1 MADKPRYVEKFI
13 SYSSVQAKRG
23 LWRSIL
29 AERMEFAKFL
39 IANTYSVNADRV
51 KDTFLSAW
59 DNSTKD
65 YPSPTH
71 ARPQN
76 AKEWE
81 SFNNYILYLWE
92 YYVENPGTKK
102 ELPKEKD
109 KGALVP
115 TDKTDSSQQEPPSG
129 KERLYDG
136 VGEEDLVDEDIDE
149 RILKLLGLNDVFD
162 IDYAT
167 YLSLLRERM
176 AAARMSGSNIP
187 TEEAELLTNEWK
199 RVKGKVGRFRIKKK
213 NVNTGGF
220 GGGPLA
226 IRTGS
231 FFVAQKVAFPEKEED
246 KKLVGLA
253 AIADDIAAI
262 RKTVESIA
270 DLMSQQISMIKK
282 ELEKDR
288 RLKEGK
294 KTQDKENLLEKGGKA
309 ALALAKKML
318 SPVQSFLDRIIQFLT
333 TVLVGHLVLKL
344 FRWFTNPANKK
355 KVDLIFRFIK
365 DWWPA
370 LLAGFLLFGTSAG
383 KLIRTVIGT
392 LTKLTVT
399 MARKGIPMLLNFIK
413 NNPYAAG
420 ALAVTGMAI
429 AANEVTGQRKA
440 AGIQADQQSKV
451 NRGDALSVQG
461 TDTMADKMPSTGNL
475 RPASPTG
482 SLQGVN
488 GGGLIKGFA
497 GGGEQNVVSP
507 YSGDGQITEDTG
519 VKVSGAGRD
528 TQLTALRPKE
538 FVLVPGAA
546 QELGIE
552 RLKKLNK
559 KHGGTNAPKFIN
571 TNNIQLAYGGGLI
584 GKGLNA
590 LGNLGLPG
598 TGSVMAPKY
607 TDMGYQN
614 KFLGMNLNRIRLP
627 QLTGK
632 QFSQPEVQRY
642 NQKSNSSF
650 IRDWSPFDPVQ
661 VSVPKP
667 KPVQTGSFVGGA
679 FRNFGTNVQTI
690 KGAVKR
696 QEEVMRQYGYTP
708 DGYDTMFR
716 RHPSVLSP
724 QSSVLPKKNLTV
736 ASNIPPP
743 TRKIEITS
751 TTINKVNNVK
761 SQISTGSRDV
771 DNTFAVNY
779 QSSTRYKN
787 LAIYGIK
794 GVA

>member
-1 MADKPRYVEKFI
+1 MADKPKYVEKFI

-29 AERMEFAKFL
+29 AERMEFAKYL
-39 IANTYSVNADRV
+39 IENTYNVNADRV
-51 KDTFLSAW
+51 KDIFLNAW

-76 AKEWE
+76 PKEWE
-81 SFNNYILYLWE
+81 SFNNYIVYLWE

-102 ELPKEKD
+102 DLPKEKD

-115 TDKTDSSQQEPPSG
+115 TDTPSSEQEPPG
-129 KERLYDG
+129 KERLYEG
-136 VGEEDLVDEDIDE
+136 VSEEDLVDEDIDE
-149 RILKLLGLNDVFD
+149 RILKLLGIDNVFD

-167 YLSLLRERM
+167 YMSLLRERM
-176 AAARMSGSNIP
+176 GAARMSGSNIP

-199 RVKGKVGRFRIKKK
+199 RVKGKVGRFRIKRK
-213 NVNTGGF
+213 NVNTEGF

-231 FFVAQKVAFPEKEED
+231 FFVAQKVAFPEKEEGD

-270 DLMSQQISMIKK
+270 DLMTQQISMIKK

-294 KTQDKENLLEKGGKA
+294 KRQDKENLLEKGGKA
-309 ALALAKKML
+309 VLALAKKML
-318 SPVQSFLDRIIQFLT
+318 SPVQSLLDRIIKFLT
-333 TVLVGHLVLKL
+333 TVLLGRLVLKL
-344 FRWFTNPANKK
+344 FRWFTDPANKK
-355 KVDLIFRFIK
+355 KVDTIFRFIK

-370 LLAGFLLFGTSAG
+370 LLAAFLLFGTSAG
-383 KLIRTVIGT
+383 KLIRTILGT
-392 LTKLTVT
+392 LTKLTIT
-399 MARKGIPMLLNFIK
+399 MARKGIPMLLNFIRS
-413 NNPYAAG
+413 NPYVAG
-420 ALAVTGMAI
+420 ALAIGGTALL
-429 AANEVTGQRKA
+429 ANEVTGQRKA
-440 AGIQADQQSKV
+440 AGIQADQQAKV
-451 NRGDALSVQG
+451 NRGESPSVQG
-461 TDTMADKMPSTGNL
+461 TDTMADRTPSTGNL
-475 RPASPTG
+475 RPPSPTG
-482 SLQGVN
+482 SLQGAS

-497 GGGEQNVVSP
+497 GGGEQTVTP
-507 YSGDGQITEDTG
+507 YSGDGEITKETG
-519 VKVSGAGRD
+519 VTVAGAGRD

-546 QELGIE
+546 QELGID

-571 TNNIQLAYGGGLI
+571 TNNVQLAYGGGLI

-598 TGSVMAPKY
+598 TGSVMAPRY

-667 KPVQTGSFVGGA
+667 RPIQSGSFMGS
-679 FRNFGTNVQTI
+679 NV
-690 KGAVKR
+690 R
-696 QEEVMRQYGYTP
+696 QNAGVIHNRINEQIRIMKQYGHEP
-708 DGYDTMFR
+708 DGYDTMFN
-716 RHPSVLSP
+716 RHPAVMSP
-724 QSSVLPKKNLTV
+724 QSNVLPKKNMTV
-736 ASNIPPP
+736 ASNISTPA
-743 TRKIEITS
+743 RKLEITA
-751 TTINKVNNVK
+751 TTIERKVNVK
-761 SQISTGSRDV
+761 SQASAGERDV
-771 DNTFAVNY
+771 DTSFDVAYN
-779 QSSTRYKN
+779 SSTRRRN
-787 LAIYGIK
+787 VAIYGIK
-794 GVA
+794 GLA

>member
-1 MADKPRYVEKFI
+1 MADKPKYVEKFI

-39 IANTYSVNADRV
+39 IANTYNVNADRV
-51 KDTFLSAW
+51 KDIFLSAW

-76 AKEWE
+76 SKEWE
-81 SFNNYILYLWE
+81 SFNNYIVYLWE

-102 ELPKEKD
+102 DLPKEKD

-115 TDKTDSSQQEPPSG
+115 TDKPDSSQQEPPG
-129 KERLYDG
+129 KERLYEG
-136 VGEEDLVDEDIDE
+136 VSEEDLVDEDIDE
-149 RILKLLGLNDVFD
+149 RILKLLGIDNVFD

-167 YLSLLRERM
+167 YMSLLRERM
-176 AAARMSGSNIP
+176 AAARMSGSSIP

-199 RVKGKVGRFRIKKK
+199 RVKGKVGRFRIKRKS
-213 NVNTGGF
+213 VNTEGF

-231 FFVAQKVAFPEKEED
+231 FFVAQKVAFPEKEEGD

-270 DLMSQQISMIKK
+270 DLMTQQISMIKK

-294 KTQDKENLLEKGGKA
+294 KRQDKENLLEKGGKA
-309 ALALAKKML
+309 VLALAKKML
-318 SPVQSFLDRIIQFLT
+318 SPVQSLLDRIIKFLT
-333 TVLVGHLVLKL
+333 TVLIGHLVLKL
-344 FRWFTNPANKK
+344 FKWFADPANKK
-355 KVDLIFRFIK
+355 KVDTIFRFIK

-370 LLAGFLLFGTSAG
+370 LLAAFLLFGTSAG
-383 KLIRTVIGT
+383 KLIRTILGT
-392 LTKLTVT
+392 LTKLTIT
-399 MARKGIPMLLNFIK
+399 MARKGIPMLLNFIRS
-413 NNPYAAG
+413 NPYVAG
-420 ALAVTGMAI
+420 ALAIGGTALL
-429 AANEVTGQRKA
+429 ANEVTGQRKA
-440 AGIQADQQSKV
+440 AGIQADQQAKV

-461 TDTMADKMPSTGNL
+461 TDTMADRTPSTGNL
-475 RPASPTG
+475 RPPSPTG
-482 SLQGVN
+482 SLQGAS

-497 GGGEQNVVSP
+497 GGGEQTVTP
-507 YSGDGQITEDTG
+507 YSGDGEITKETG
-519 VKVSGAGRD
+519 VTVAGAGRD

-546 QELGIE
+546 QELGID

-571 TNNIQLAYGGGLI
+571 TNNVQLAYGGGLI

-598 TGSVMAPKY
+598 TGSVMAPRY

-632 QFSQPEVQRY
+632 QFSPAEVNRY
-642 NQKSNSSF
+642 NQRPGAPSM
-650 IRDWSPFDPVQ
+650 IRDWSAYDPVQ

-667 KPVQTGSFVGGA
+667 RPIQSGSFMGS
-679 FRNFGTNVQTI
+679 NV
-690 KGAVKR
+690 R
-696 QEEVMRQYGYTP
+696 QNAGVIHNRINEQIRIMKQYGHEP
-708 DGYDTMFR
+708 DGYDTMFN
-716 RHPSVLSP
+716 RHPAVMQP
-724 QSSVLPKKNLTV
+724 QSNVLPKKNMTV
-736 ASNIPPP
+736 ASNISAPV
-743 TRKIEITS
+743 RKVEITA
-751 TTINKVNNVK
+751 TTIERKTNVK
-761 SQISTGSRDV
+761 AQQSVGQRDIDTSFDV
-771 DNTFAVNY
+771 AY
-779 QSSTRYKN
+779 SSSARRKN

>member
-1 MADKPRYVEKFI
+1 MADKPKYVEKFI

-29 AERMEFAKFL
+29 AERMEFAKHL
-39 IANTYSVNADRV
+39 IENTYNVNADRV
-51 KDTFLSAW
+51 KDIFLSAW

-76 AKEWE
+76 PKEWE

-102 ELPKEKD
+102 DLPKEKD

-115 TDKTDSSQQEPPSG
+115 TDTPSSEQEPPG
-129 KERLYDG
+129 KERLYEG

-187 TEEAELLTNEWK
+187 SEEAELLTNEWK
-199 RVKGKVGRFRIKKK
+199 RVKGKVGRFRIKRKS
-213 NVNTGGF
+213 VNTEGF

-231 FFVAQKVAFPEKEED
+231 FFVAQKVAFPEKEESD

-270 DLMSQQISMIKK
+270 DLMTQQISMIKK

-294 KTQDKENLLEKGGKA
+294 KRQDKENLLEKGGKA
-309 ALALAKKML
+309 VLALAKKML
-318 SPVQSFLDRIIQFLT
+318 SPVQSLLDRIIKFLT

-344 FRWFTNPANKK
+344 FKWFADPANKK
-355 KVDLIFRFIK
+355 KVDTIFRFIK

-370 LLAGFLLFGTSAG
+370 LLAAFLLFGTSAG
-383 KLIRTVIGT
+383 KLIRTVLGT
-392 LTKLTVT
+392 LTKLTII
-399 MARKGIPMLLNFIK
+399 MARKGIPMLLNFIRR
-413 NNPYAAG
+413 NPRVAAA
-420 ALAVTGMAI
+420 ALAVTGLAI
-429 AANEVTGQRKA
+429 AANELTGQGKP
-440 AGIQADQQSKV
+440 AGVQADQQAKV
-451 NRGDALSVQG
+451 NRGDALPVQG
-461 TDTMADKMPSTGNL
+461 TDTIADRMPSTGNL

-482 SLQGVN
+482 SLQGAS

-497 GGGEQNVVSP
+497 GGGEQTVAP
-507 YSGDGQITEDTG
+507 YSGDGEITKETG
-519 VKVSGAGRD
+519 VTVAGAGRD

-546 QELGIE
+546 QELGID

-571 TNNIQLAYGGGLI
+571 TNNVQLAYGGGLI

-598 TGSVMAPKY
+598 TGSVMAPRY

-627 QLTGK
+627 QISGK
-632 QFSQPEVQRY
+632 QFSPQETERY
-642 NQKSNSSF
+642 NKKSNSSF
-650 IRDWSPFDPVQ
+650 IRDWSPYDPVQ
-661 VSVPKP
+661 VSVPKS
-667 KPVQTGSFVGGA
+667 KPIQSGSFMGS
-679 FRNFGTNVQTI
+679 NV
-690 KGAVKR
+690 R
-696 QEEVMRQYGYTP
+696 QNAGIIQNRINEQIRVMRQHGYEP
-708 DGYDTMFR
+708 DGYDTMFN
-716 RHPSVLSP
+716 RHPSVMQP
-724 QSSVLPKKNLTV
+724 QSNVLPKKNMTV
-736 ASNIPPP
+736 ASNISAPV
-743 TRKIEITS
+743 RKVEITA
-751 TTINKVNNVK
+751 TTIERKTNIK
-761 SQISTGSRDV
+761 SQKGVGERDIDTGFDVAYSSNSR
-771 DNTFAVNY
+771 
-779 QSSTRYKN
+779 RKN

>member
-1 MADKPRYVEKFI
+1 MADKPKYVEKFI

-29 AERMEFAKFL
+29 AERMEFAKYL
-39 IANTYSVNADRV
+39 IENTYNVNADRV
-51 KDTFLSAW
+51 KDIFLNAW

-76 AKEWE
+76 PKEWE
-81 SFNNYILYLWE
+81 SFNNYIVYLWE

-102 ELPKEKD
+102 DLPKEKD

-115 TDKTDSSQQEPPSG
+115 TDTPSSEQEPPG
-129 KERLYDG
+129 KERLYEG
-136 VGEEDLVDEDIDE
+136 VSEEDLVDEDIDE
-149 RILKLLGLNDVFD
+149 RILKLLGIDNVFD

-167 YLSLLRERM
+167 YMSLLRERM
-176 AAARMSGSNIP
+176 GAARMSGSNIP

-199 RVKGKVGRFRIKKK
+199 RVKGKVGRFRIKRK
-213 NVNTGGF
+213 NVNTEGF

-231 FFVAQKVAFPEKEED
+231 FFVAQKVAFPEKEEGD

-253 AIADDIAAI
+253 AIADDISAI

-270 DLMSQQISMIKK
+270 DLMTQQISMIKK

-288 RLKEGK
+288 RIKEGK
-294 KTQDKENLLEKGGKA
+294 KRQDKENLLEKGGKVV
-309 ALALAKKML
+309 LALAKKML
-318 SPVQSFLDRIIQFLT
+318 SPVQSLLDRIIKFLT
-333 TVLVGHLVLKL
+333 TVLVGRLVLKL
-344 FRWFTNPANKK
+344 FRWFTDPANKK
-355 KVDLIFRFIK
+355 KVDTIFRFIK

-370 LLAGFLLFGTSAG
+370 LLAAFLLFGTSAG
-383 KLIRTVIGT
+383 KLIRTILGT
-392 LTKLTVT
+392 LTKLTIT
-399 MARKGIPMLLNFIK
+399 MARKGIPMLLNFIRS
-413 NNPYAAG
+413 NPYVAG
-420 ALAVTGMAI
+420 ALAIGGTALL
-429 AANEVTGQRKA
+429 ANEITGQRKS
-440 AGIQADQQSKV
+440 AGIQADQQAKV
-451 NRGDALSVQG
+451 NRGESPSVQG
-461 TDTMADKMPSTGNL
+461 TDTMADKIPSTGNL
-475 RPASPTG
+475 RPPSPTG
-482 SLQGVN
+482 SLQGAS

-497 GGGEQNVVSP
+497 GGGEQTVTP
-507 YSGDGQITEDTG
+507 YSGDGEITKETG
-519 VKVSGAGRD
+519 VTVAGAGRD

-546 QELGIE
+546 QELGID

-571 TNNIQLAYGGGLI
+571 TNNVQLAYGGGLI

-598 TGSVMAPKY
+598 TGSVMAPRY

-667 KPVQTGSFVGGA
+667 RPIQSGSFMGS
-679 FRNFGTNVQTI
+679 NVRQNAGVI
-690 KGAVKR
+690 QKR
-696 QEEVMRQYGYTP
+696 INEQIRIMKQYGYEP
-708 DGYDTMFR
+708 DGYDTMFN
-716 RHPSVLSP
+716 RHPAVMSP
-724 QSSVLPKKNLTV
+724 QSNVLPKKNMTV
-736 ASNIPPP
+736 ASNISTPA
-743 TRKIEITS
+743 RKLEITA
-751 TTINKVNNVK
+751 TTIERKVNVK
-761 SQISTGSRDV
+761 SQASAGERDV
-771 DNTFAVNY
+771 DTSFDVAYN
-779 QSSTRYKN
+779 SSTRRRN
-787 LAIYGIK
+787 VAIYGIK
-794 GVA
+794 GLA

>member
-1 MADKPRYVEKFI
+1 MADKPKYVEKFI

-29 AERMEFAKFL
+29 AERMEFAKYL
-39 IANTYSVNADRV
+39 IENTYNVNADRV
-51 KDTFLSAW
+51 KDIFLSAW

-76 AKEWE
+76 PKEWE
-81 SFNNYILYLWE
+81 SFNNYIVYLWE

-102 ELPKEKD
+102 DLPKEKD

-115 TDKTDSSQQEPPSG
+115 TDKPDSSQQEPPG
-129 KERLYDG
+129 KERLYEG
-136 VGEEDLVDEDIDE
+136 VSEEDLVDEDIDE
-149 RILKLLGLNDVFD
+149 RILKLLGIDNVFD

-167 YLSLLRERM
+167 YMSLLRERM
-176 AAARMSGSNIP
+176 GAARMSGSNIP

-199 RVKGKVGRFRIKKK
+199 RVKGKVGRFRIKRK
-213 NVNTGGF
+213 NVNTEGF

-231 FFVAQKVAFPEKEED
+231 FFVAQKVAFPEREEGD

-253 AIADDIAAI
+253 AIADDISAI

-270 DLMSQQISMIKK
+270 DLMTQQISMIKK

-288 RLKEGK
+288 RIKEGK
-294 KTQDKENLLEKGGKA
+294 KRQDKENLLEKGGKA
-309 ALALAKKML
+309 VLALAKKML
-318 SPVQSFLDRIIQFLT
+318 SPVQSLLDRIIKFLT
-333 TVLVGHLVLKL
+333 TVLVGRLVLKL
-344 FRWFTNPANKK
+344 FRWFTDPANKK
-355 KVDLIFRFIK
+355 KVDTIFRFIK

-370 LLAGFLLFGTSAG
+370 LLAAFLLFGTSAG
-383 KLIRTVIGT
+383 KLIRTILGT
-392 LTKLTVT
+392 LTKLTIT
-399 MARKGIPMLLNFIK
+399 MARKGIPMLLNFIRS
-413 NNPYAAG
+413 NPYVAG
-420 ALAVTGMAI
+420 ALAIGGTALL
-429 AANEVTGQRKA
+429 ANEITGQRKS
-440 AGIQADQQSKV
+440 AGIQADQQAKV
-451 NRGDALSVQG
+451 NRGESPSVQG

-475 RPASPTG
+475 RPPSPTG
-482 SLQGVN
+482 SLQGAS

-497 GGGEQNVVSP
+497 GGGEQTVTP
-507 YSGDGQITEDTG
+507 YSGDGEITKETG
-519 VKVSGAGRD
+519 VTVAGAGRD

-546 QELGIE
+546 QELGID

-571 TNNIQLAYGGGLI
+571 TNNVQLAYGGGLI

-598 TGSVMAPKY
+598 TGSVMAPRY

-667 KPVQTGSFVGGA
+667 RPIQSGSFMGS
-679 FRNFGTNVQTI
+679 NVRQNAGVI
-690 KGAVKR
+690 QKR
-696 QEEVMRQYGYTP
+696 INEQIRIMKQYGYEP
-708 DGYDTMFR
+708 DGYDTMFN
-716 RHPSVLSP
+716 RHPAVMSP
-724 QSSVLPKKNLTV
+724 QSNVLPKKNMTV
-736 ASNIPPP
+736 ASNISTPA
-743 TRKIEITS
+743 RKLEITA
-751 TTINKVNNVK
+751 TTIERKVNVK
-761 SQISTGSRDV
+761 SQASAGERDV
-771 DNTFAVNY
+771 DTSFDVAYN
-779 QSSTRYKN
+779 SSTRRRN
-787 LAIYGIK
+787 VAIYGIK
-794 GVA
+794 GLA

>member
-1 MADKPRYVEKFI
+1 MADKPKYVEKFI

-39 IANTYSVNADRV
+39 IANTYNVNADRV
-51 KDTFLSAW
+51 KDIFLSAW

-76 AKEWE
+76 PKEWE
-81 SFNNYILYLWE
+81 SFNNYIVYLWE
-92 YYVENPGTKK
+92 YYVENSGTKK
-102 ELPKEKD
+102 DLPKEKD

-115 TDKTDSSQQEPPSG
+115 TDDSSQQEPPG
-129 KERLYDG
+129 KEKLYEG
-136 VGEEDLVDEDIDE
+136 VSEEDLVDEDVDE
-149 RILKLLGLNDVFD
+149 RILKLLGLDNVFD

-167 YLSLLRERM
+167 YMSLLRERM
-176 AAARMSGSNIP
+176 AAARMSGTSIP

-199 RVKGKVGRFRIKKK
+199 RVKGKVGRFRIKRKS
-213 NVNTGGF
+213 VNTEGF

-231 FFVAQKVAFPEKEED
+231 FFVAQKVAFPEKEEGD

-270 DLMSQQISMIKK
+270 DLMTQQISMIKK

-294 KTQDKENLLEKGGKA
+294 KRQDKENLLEKGGKA
-309 ALALAKKML
+309 VLALAKKML
-318 SPVQSFLDRIIQFLT
+318 SPVQSLLDRIIKFLT

-344 FRWFTNPANKK
+344 FQWFADPANKK
-355 KVDLIFRFIK
+355 KVDTIFRFIK

-370 LLAGFLLFGTSAG
+370 LLAAFLLFGTSAG
-383 KLIRTVIGT
+383 ALIRTVLGT
-392 LTKLTVT
+392 LTKLTIT
-399 MARKGIPMLLNFIK
+399 MARKGIPMLLNFIRK
-413 NNPYAAG
+413 NPYVAG
-420 ALAVTGMAI
+420 ALAIGGTALL
-429 AANEVTGQRKA
+429 ANEVTGQRKA

-451 NRGDALSVQG
+451 DRGKALSVQG

-482 SLQGVN
+482 SLQGAS

-497 GGGEQNVVSP
+497 GGGEQMVTP
-507 YSGDGQITEDTG
+507 YGGDGEITKETG
-519 VKVSGAGRD
+519 VTVAGAGRD

-546 QELGIE
+546 QELGID

-571 TNNIQLAYGGGLI
+571 TNNVQLAYGGGLI

-598 TGSVMAPKY
+598 TGSVMAPRY

-627 QLTGK
+627 QITGQ

-642 NQKSNSSF
+642 NQKSKSSF
-650 IRDWSPFDPVQ
+650 IRDWSPYDPVQ

-667 KPVQTGSFVGGA
+667 RPVQSGSFMGS
-679 FRNFGTNVQTI
+679 NVRQNNGI
-690 KGAVKR
+690 IQKR
-696 QEEVMRQYGYTP
+696 IQAQIRAMKQLGQES
-708 DGYDTMFR
+708 DGYDTMFN
-716 RHPSVLSP
+716 RHPAVMQP
-724 QSSVLPKKNLTV
+724 QSNVLPKRNMTV
-736 ASNIPPP
+736 ASNISPPV
-743 TRKIEITS
+743 RKVEVTA
-751 TTINKVNNVK
+751 TTIERKRNVK
-761 SQISTGSRDV
+761 GQQSVGQRDIDTTFDVAYSSSSR
-771 DNTFAVNY
+771 
-779 QSSTRYKN
+779 RKN

>member
-1 MADKPRYVEKFI
+1 MADKPKYVEKFI

-39 IANTYSVNADRV
+39 IANTYNVNADRV
-51 KDTFLSAW
+51 KDIFLSAW

-76 AKEWE
+76 PKEWE
-81 SFNNYILYLWE
+81 SFNNYIVYLWE
-92 YYVENPGTKK
+92 YYVENSGTKK
-102 ELPKEKD
+102 DLPKEKD

-115 TDKTDSSQQEPPSG
+115 TDDSSQQEPPG
-129 KERLYDG
+129 KEKLYEG
-136 VGEEDLVDEDIDE
+136 VSEEDLVDEDVDE
-149 RILKLLGLNDVFD
+149 RILKLLGLDNVFD

-167 YLSLLRERM
+167 YMSLLRERM
-176 AAARMSGSNIP
+176 AAARMSGNSIP

-199 RVKGKVGRFRIKKK
+199 RVKGKVGRFRIKRKS
-213 NVNTGGF
+213 VNTEGF

-231 FFVAQKVAFPEKEED
+231 FFVAQKVAFPEKEEGD

-270 DLMSQQISMIKK
+270 DLMTQQISMIKK

-294 KTQDKENLLEKGGKA
+294 KRQDKENLLEKGGKA
-309 ALALAKKML
+309 VLALAKKML
-318 SPVQSFLDRIIQFLT
+318 SPVQSLLDRIIKFLT

-344 FRWFTNPANKK
+344 FQWFADPANKK
-355 KVDLIFRFIK
+355 KVDTIFRFIK

-370 LLAGFLLFGTSAG
+370 LLAAFLLFGTSAG
-383 KLIRTVIGT
+383 ALIRTVLGT
-392 LTKLTVT
+392 LTKLTIT
-399 MARKGIPMLLNFIK
+399 MARKGIPMLLNFIRK
-413 NNPYAAG
+413 NPYVAG
-420 ALAVTGMAI
+420 ALAIGGTALL
-429 AANEVTGQRKA
+429 ANEVTGQRKA

-451 NRGDALSVQG
+451 DRGKALSVQG
-461 TDTMADKMPSTGNL
+461 TDTMADQMPSTGNL

-482 SLQGVN
+482 SLQGAS

-497 GGGEQNVVSP
+497 GGGEQTVAP
-507 YSGDGQITEDTG
+507 YNGDGEITKETG
-519 VKVSGAGRD
+519 VSVAGAGRD

-546 QELGIE
+546 QELGID

-559 KHGGTNAPKFIN
+559 KHGGTNAPKFMN

-584 GKGLNA
+584 GRGLNA

-598 TGSVMAPKY
+598 TGSVMAPRY

-627 QLTGK
+627 QITGQ

-642 NQKSNSSF
+642 NQKSKSSF
-650 IRDWSPFDPVQ
+650 IRDWSAYDPVQ

-667 KPVQTGSFVGGA
+667 RPVQSGSFTGSNVRQNGGII
-679 FRNFGTNVQTI
+679 Q
-690 KGAVKR
+690 KR
-696 QEEVMRQYGYTP
+696 IQAQIRAMEQYGHKP
-708 DGYDTMFR
+708 AGYDTMFN
-716 RHPSVLSP
+716 RHPAVMQP
-724 QSSVLPKKNLTV
+724 QSNVLPKKNMTV
-736 ASNIPPP
+736 ASNISAPV
-743 TRKIEITS
+743 RKVEITA
-751 TTINKVNNVK
+751 TTIEKKTNVK
-761 SQISTGSRDV
+761 GQQSVGQRDIDTSFDVAYSSR
-771 DNTFAVNY
+771 
-779 QSSTRYKN
+779 SRSKN